1 MATSADQ
8 SHRGGKA
15 QTNFTMIQA
24 FEWYSA
30 GGGKHWQTVKSH
42 LSDWADFGLTSM
54 WLPPPTKGSSTE
66 GTGYDVYDLY
76 DLGEFDQKGNK
87 RTGWGNKE
95 EFIDLI
101 KTGKELGIIT
111 YIDAVLNH
119 RLGADESE
127 TFKATEVA
135 NDDRTKNLGEPYD
148 IEGWTKFNFAGR
160 GDKYSKMK
168 YNFNHFTGVDF
179 DNKTGKKS
187 IFRIE
192 GENKY
197 WAEAVDSENKN
208 YDYLMGADV
217 DHAHGDVKQDILN
230 WGSWVLKETGASGFR
245 FDAVKHID
253 VGFISEFV
261 EHIRKESNNPAMFC
275 LGEYWK
281 DSFETNNS
289 YLNKIGQQFSLF
301 DCPLHYNFKEAGDS
315 HADFDM
321 RKIWDGSIVQNRP
334 IDAVTLVDNHDTQV
348 GQALQSCVASWFK
361 PLAYALILLRVDG
374 YPCVFYGD
382 LYGCQGE
389 NPQPPVNQ
397 LSDLIRARKLFAYGE
412 LRDYW
417 DHPNCVGWVRA
428 GAEGFSG
435 CAVVMSNGEGGKKR
449 MEVGKEHAGE
459 KWTDIL
465 GWTQGEVEI
474 GEDGWAEF
482 TCPGESLGVWAHEQ
496 AKGREEFGK

>member
-1 MATSADQ
+1 M
-8 SHRGGKA
+8 K
-15 QTNFTMIQA
+15 TNFTMLQC

-30 GGGKHWQTVKSH
+30 GGGTHWTQLKER
-42 LSDWADFGLTSM
+42 LEDWADCGVTSM

-76 DLGEFDQKGNK
+76 DLGEFNQKGAK
-87 RTGWGNKE
+87 RTGWGTKE
-95 EFIDLI
+95 EFVDLI
-101 KTGKELGIIT
+101 KRGKELGIIS

-127 TFKATEVA
+127 TFKATEVS

-148 IEGWTKFNFAGR
+148 IEGWTKFNFPGR
-160 GDKYSKMK
+160 GDKHSSQK
-168 YNFNHFTGVDF
+168 YTFNHFTGVDY
-179 DNKTGKKS
+179 DNKQQKKA

-192 GENKY
+192 GDNKY
-197 WAEAVDSENKN
+197 WAEAVDSEHKN

-217 DHAHGDVKQDILN
+217 DHAHGDVKKDLFD
-230 WGSWVLKETGASGFR
+230 WGTWILKETGASGFR

-261 EHIRKESNNPAMFC
+261 KHIREASDNPNMFC

-281 DSFETNNS
+281 DSFETNS
-289 YLNKIGQQFSLF
+289 AYLDKIGEQFSLF
-301 DCPLHYNFKEAGDS
+301 DCPLHYNFKEAGEA
-315 HADFDM
+315 HANFDL

-348 GQALQSCVASWFK
+348 GQSLESCVASWFK

-382 LYGCQGE
+382 LYGCKGD

-412 LRDYW
+412 IRDYW

-428 GAEGFSG
+428 GEEGFSG
-435 CAVVMSNGEGGKKR
+435 CAVVMSNGTEGSKR
-449 MEVGKEHAGE
+449 MEIGKEHAGE
-459 KWTDIL
+459 VWTDIL
-465 GWTQGEVEI
+465 GWTQGEITIE
-474 GEDGWAEF
+474 EDGWAEF
-482 TCPGESLGVWAHEQ
+482 KCPGESLSVWAHTD
-496 AKGREEFGK
+496 AKGREEFGKDK